1 VIGRAIVRARQV
13 PVATNPALVD
23 AMVLCQAAE
32 SQQPDKMKQYK
43 PQGGTYRRKQGTK
56 EPE

>member
-1 VIGRAIVRARQV
+1 VFGVWCL
-13 PVATNPALVD
+13 ATVD